1 MIYKKKYEDRIKQN
15 KEKVLKDINTQDMII
30 KITNWAN
37 KFGYDFDTIKEKI
50 KSDEIFRCVFIK
62 DPAKQNLY
70 QNIAAEFISNIKN
83 VKNFQTLP
91 QGGSN
96 AIYVINGNI
105 FKGNNLPNKNQ
116 DAKSIDFYFEYFNYK
131 FYVSHKYT
139 KDEGGAQ
146 DNQYKDLQHFLKNA
160 CDCNEKNT
168 IFIAISD
175 GEYYQRKDSK
185 TKDPSRIE
193 RLKRLTDNKT
203 VFVIT
208 INELEHLLEKYNN

>member
-91 QGGSN
+91 
-96 AIYVINGNI
+96 
-105 FKGNNLPNKNQ
+105 
-116 DAKSIDFYFEYFNYK
+116 
-131 FYVSHKYT
+131 
-139 KDEGGAQ
+139 
-146 DNQYKDLQHFLKNA
+146 
-160 CDCNEKNT
+160 
-168 IFIAISD
+168 
-175 GEYYQRKDSK
+175 
-185 TKDPSRIE
+185 
-193 RLKRLTDNKT
+193 
-203 VFVIT
+203 
-208 INELEHLLEKYNN
+208 HL